1 MIWEPELIIPWMRAD
16 GSGWTMRSGDRHDGP
31 FLVDQELAMEIRL
44 LGEVIAAAG
53 QHDGHLTV
61 EELDEVIGMGSQREA
76 PPQDQAS
83 SGL

>member
-1 MIWEPELIIPWMRAD
+1 MRAD
-16 GSGWTMRSGDRHDGP
+16 GSGWTMRNGDRHEGP

-61 EELDEVIGMGSQREA
+61 EEIDEVIGMRSQRA
-76 PPQDQAS
+76 PPPDQAS
-83 SGL
+83 AGR

>member
-1 MIWEPELIIPWMRAD
+1 MRN
-16 GSGWTMRSGDRHDGP
+16 GDRHEGP

-61 EELDEVIGMGSQREA
+61 EELDDVIGMGSQREA
-76 PPQDQAS
+76 PPQHEALS
-83 SGL
+83 RR